1 MAVRVSIAG
10 MILAPAIFVAAA
22 FAADQ
27 TFNYKKQPF
36 GLMPIIWPNDNPYS
50 PLKAELGRLLF
61 FDTRLSADGTV
72 SCATCH
78 NPKLAFT
85 DGSPVSTGIQGK
97 KGARSSPTVLNRAY
111 SLAQFWDGRA
121 SSLEAQVLGPMANPI
136 EMGNSHVAIIR
147 TL

>member
-1 MAVRVSIAG
+1 MAVRVPLAG
-10 MILAPAIFVAAA
+10 MFLLPAIFIAAS

-27 TFNYKKQPF
+27 AFDDKKQPL
-36 GLMPIIWPNDNPYS
+36 GLMPIIWPGDNPYS

-85 DGSPVSTGIQGK
+85 DGLPVSAGIQGK
-97 KGARSSPTVLNRAY
+97 KG
-111 SLAQFWDGRA
+111 GR
-121 SSLEAQVLGPMANPI
+121 
-136 EMGNSHVAIIR
+136 
-147 TL
+147 